1 MMQNIAII
9 GSGVMGRGI
18 AQSFA
23 VGGYSVTINDIKT
36 AFLEKARQNIE
47 DNLSLMVEA
56 GQLTNDQK
64 KEAASRISYSID
76 QKDSVSDADLIIEA
90 IPEDI
95 NMKWNL
101 YQNLEQ
107 IKKPEAV
114 VSSNT
119 STFPISKLTEKTS
132 FDGRF
137 IITHFFNPAHLVPLV
152 EIVKKDETDPEVAD
166 EVINL
171 LKQIGKSPILLKKEI
186 NGFIANRLQTALV
199 REAFSLVDKG
209 IASAEDVDKAITD
222 GPGFRW
228 AFVGPIRTAEFGGL
242 DTWKHVIDNI
252 APELDKSEGAP
263 EIINRLVAEGKLG
276 TKTGE
281 GLFTYSGNEVQEA
294 LNQRDRQFVQLGQIK
309 QSAQLEPASE
319 N

>member
-309 QSAQLEPASE
+309 QSARLEPASE

>member
-1 MMQNIAII
+1 
-9 GSGVMGRGI
+9 MGRGI

-36 AFLEKARQNIE
+36 AFLEKARQNIK

-152 EIVKKDETDPEVAD
+152 EIVKKDETDPKVAD

-309 QSAQLEPASE
+309 QSARLEPASE